1 MNTFEK
7 HGNTEDSRYEDEFN
21 KKEEE
26 EDDNQEEKDQEY
38 THVDDYDT
46 LIKMGFSDIAVKQ
59 ALQQTGTYEAA
70 LQWCL
75 DYPTGKTDLSNIKRQ
90 LSGEI
95 RLRADIRKLIL
106 RGRRTDTMMTAED
119 QRTENALLYYAFPL
133 LSKFEF
139 ELRRFLMNP
148 EFKLHE
154 KLQILASGKVKHG
167 QFDNTNLRKYLDA
180 TQEQTRMIR
189 TWLQS
194 IGKDLQNLKETL
206 ATIKQ
211 DTIPRDKVD
220 QKSTVKPD
228 KPEKDEPE
236 QDTKQEMAQ
245 ISRKMDKVVSV
256 ICSIGT
262 VGLTIGTGLI
272 CAPTLIA
279 GIPLTLASF
288 GVIGTNM
295 VDDA

>member
-7 HGNTEDSRYEDEFN
+7 HGNTEDTQDSRYEDECN

-26 EDDNQEEKDQEY
+26 EEDNQEEEDQEH
-38 THVDDYDT
+38 THIDDYDT
-46 LIKMGFSDIAVKQ
+46 LIKMGFSDLAVKQ
-59 ALQQTGTYEAA
+59 ALLQTGTYEAA

-75 DYPTGKTDLSNIKRQ
+75 DYPTGKTDLSNITRQ
-90 LSGEI
+90 LSGET

-106 RGRRTDTMMTAED
+106 RGRRTDTMMTVED
-119 QRTENALLYYAFPL
+119 QRTENALLYYASPL

-189 TWLQS
+189 TWLKS
-194 IGKDLQNLKETL
+194 IGKDIQNLKETL

-220 QKSTVKPD
+220 HESTVKSD
-228 KPEKDEPE
+228 KPE
-236 QDTKQEMAQ
+236 QDTKQDLAQ

-262 VGLTIGTGLI
+262 VGLTIGTGFV
-272 CAPTLIA
+272 CPPTLFA